1 MEFKQALSVQL
12 KFLHLHDKVLTAAF
26 TQKKETDRGLTPAR
40 TTLAVT
46 ASTKRWS
53 EKHLSLQC
61 NVLLETPGPFCRPST
76 RQSPPPPAGQHT
88 WPNHK
93 NCSGMC
99 EEHDEDLKALNS
111 PPNSPDP
118 NLMAHVCR
126 NEFDS
131 WRPPPRSPQDPESM
145 SWFYMPKNIPRGP
158 VSVPRKVGASLVTQ
172 HEPCGFT
179 ILYCCNGFH

>member
-1 MEFKQALSVQL
+1 MIKSSQQHLHRKKKQIAGSHQPVQL
-12 KFLHLHDKVLTAAF
+12 
-26 TQKKETDRGLTPAR
+26 
-40 TTLAVT
+40 
-46 ASTKRWS
+46 
-53 EKHLSLQC
+53 LQSQRALKGEVKNIYPC
-61 NVLLETPGPFCRPST
+61 NAMFCWKPLVRFADQAQG
-76 RQSPPPPAGQHT
+76 RAPPPPAGQHT

-131 WRPPPRSPQDPESM
+131 WRPPPHSPQDPESM
-145 SWFYMPKNIPRGP
+145 SWFYTPKNIPRGP